1 MASGKGVQPQVS
13 PVAVGPPRGRAMLQW
28 EGKQVPQQVMA
39 PPAIRLEEHGGLAV
53 PTDER
58 EADEQAGNAREG
70 LVAGYPPNQLFYGD
84 NKDVLAHLLR
94 PPPHGPS
101 LGGQVRLI
109 YIDPPF
115 DSGSDYTR
123 KIRLRTGRRP
133 VVGEQVQYG
142 DRWPGDSYLQ
152 FMYERLLLLRELL
165 AEDGSIWVHCDYR
178 QVHRLHLLLEE
189 VFGPENYLN
198 TIAWRSQVARGAKVN
213 AFYFPFSTQYIEIFA
228 KNRAAPTFWQP
239 QKKRLIF
246 TRRQAAAR
254 FMEDERGFF
263 RTSDP
268 GTYSFARL
276 KALHA
281 EGRLYAPYG
290 GDIIVDEKQRRVYAS
305 NGGNIGVKYYL
316 TDLGDGRYAV
326 ERGVDN
332 LWDDI
337 PGLGTTPG
345 EDVGYPTQKTEAL
358 LRRIIAASTRPGDLV
373 LDCFVGSGTSV
384 VVAQKMGRRWI
395 AADLNYGAIQTTRQR
410 LQRLGATPGGRPT
423 PGFTLWQVGDP
434 PPVPTPTGTTVEL
447 EIRRWT
453 GEDGQTDN
461 GRWVEVR
468 ICDYRTDALAAWLRS
483 HPRPDWRALVD
494 AVEIDTAYDGQIF
507 RSCLVDVPAHRR
519 SQVTGLYRLPAAP
532 HTTVAV
538 RITDIYGHETLV
550 TRTV

>member
-1 MASGKGVQPQVS
+1 MASGKSVQPQAS
-13 PVAVGPPRGRAMLQW
+13 PVAIGPPRGRAMLQW
-28 EGKQVPQQVMA
+28 EGKQAPQQVIA
-39 PPAIRLEEHGGLAV
+39 PPAIQLEAHRALAA
-53 PTDER
+53 ER
-58 EADEQAGNAREG
+58 EAGEPAWDAPADETTAEDPSNR
-70 LVAGYPPNQLFYGD
+70 LFYGD
-84 NKDVLAHLLR
+84 NKAVLAHLLR
-94 PPPHGPS
+94 PPPHGPG

-228 KNRAAPTFWQP
+228 KNRAAPTLWQP

-410 LQRLGATPGGRPT
+410 LQRLGAAPGGRPT
-423 PGFTLWQVGDP
+423 PGFTLWQVGEP
-434 PPVPTPTGTTVEL
+434 PPPASEPAGTAVDL
-447 EIRRWT
+447 EIRRRA
-453 GEDGQTDN
+453 GEDGQTA
-461 GRWVEVR
+461 GHWVEVR
-468 ICDYRTDALAAWLRS
+468 IRDYRTDALAAWLRS

-494 AVEIDTAYDGQIF
+494 AVEIDMAYDGQIF

-519 SQVTGLYRLPAAP
+519 AQVSGLYRLPAAP
-532 HTTVAV
+532 HPTVVAV